1 MTRPRQFWALARES
15 VTAWVDD
22 YAPSMGAALAYYS
35 LFSIAP
41 LLLIAITIAG
51 FFFGADAARGEI
63 LEQMRG
69 LIGEEGAVAL
79 EELLKSASHPANSVI
94 GMVTGIVLLIVGA
107 TTVVAE
113 LQTALDRIWRAPAP
127 GRQSGVVKWIRS
139 RLLSLGL
146 IAAVG
151 FLLMVSLVASAAVTA
166 LGKWWGGWFG
176 EWKNVLEIVNQVVG
190 FAIFAGL
197 FALIY
202 KLLPRVKIAWRD
214 VWVGAAVTSLLFAV
228 GKFLIGYYLGTGS
241 VASGFGAAASIVVLL
256 VWLYYSAQIFLL
268 GAEFTWVYAHRQG
281 SRKDR
286 PTPSRASRPPRR
298 GEARQRGGREPVA
311 GIELPLS

>member
-51 FFFGADAARGEI
+51 FFFGADAARGAI

-69 LIGEEGAVAL
+69 LIGEGAVGL

-127 GRQSGVVKWIRS
+127 GQQSGVVKWIRS

-190 FAIFAGL
+190 FAIFGGI
-197 FALIY
+197 FALVH
-202 KLLPRVKIAWRD
+202 KLAAREKLALP
-214 VWVGAAVTSLLFAV
+214 G
-228 GKFLIGYYLGTGS
+228 
-241 VASGFGAAASIVVLL
+241 VV
-256 VWLYYSAQIFLL
+256 S
-268 GAEFTWVYAHRQG
+268 
-281 SRKDR
+281 
-286 PTPSRASRPPRR
+286 
-298 GEARQRGGREPVA
+298 
-311 GIELPLS
+311 

>member
-1 MTRPRQFWALARES
+1 MPRLKQFWALAKES
-15 VTAWVDD
+15 FTAWSDD

-51 FFFGADAARGEI
+51 FFFGAEAARGEI

-69 LIGEEGAVAL
+69 LIGEEGGVAL
-79 EELLKSASHPANSVI
+79 EGLLKSASEPANSVI
-94 GMVTGIVLLIVGA
+94 GMVTGVVLLIIGA

-113 LQTALDRIWRAPAP
+113 LQSALDRIWRAPAP
-127 GRQSGVVKWIRS
+127 QKQSGIVKWIRA
-139 RLLSLGL
+139 RALSLGL

-151 FLLMVSLVASAAVTA
+151 FLLMVSLVASAAMTA
-166 LGKWWGGWFG
+166 LGRWWGGWFG
-176 EWKNVLEIVNQVVG
+176 EWKNLLEIVNQVVS
-190 FAIFAGL
+190 FVIFAAL

-256 VWLYYSAQIFLL
+256 VWLFYSAQIFLL
-268 GAEFTWVYAHRQG
+268 GAEFTWVYAHRFG
-281 SRKDR
+281 SLRG
-286 PTPSRASRPPRR
+286 TRPPTDAPRVPRR
-298 GEARQRGGREPVA
+298 PQEPVA
-311 GIELPLS
+311 GIQLPLS